1 MTHDVSPDPDK
12 PDTGSRRLRAAA
24 VVIYATLLLLAIAI
38 PQSVV
43 NRLGDFYGYP
53 VQETALRGATAL
65 QTFAQRT
72 GVAAPYVRARALFL
86 AWSGKGSD

>member
-1 MTHDVSPDPDK
+1 MTHDASPDPDK

-24 VVIYATLLLLAIAI
+24 VVIYATLVILAITI

-43 NRLGDFYGYP
+43 NWLGDMNGNA
-53 VQETALRGATAL
+53 VQETALRGATTL

-72 GVAAPYVRARALFL
+72 GVAAPYLRARALFL
-86 AWSGKGSD
+86 AWSGKGND